1 MMQYPFNQTANPG
14 LAPFDISNYRGN
26 RGKNFYEEDR
36 VLQALVEKYSKDYDA
51 AHKKAMIEHLFGY
64 GALVGGVL
72 DELTE
77 ASHKEGKYGEVVPY
91 DRTGNR
97 IDAVVYSN
105 EQKLSRKIS
114 YDYGIVNLNYHSSWK
129 HPFTDL
135 HRYAL
140 AYLANQ
146 NGEGGV
152 TCPLA
157 MTEGM
162 IKVLEALGTPN
173 KKKISTSCSRRGK
186 RLSFYGGTVRDRK
199 SRRFQRKRQ
208 SNDRKKT
215 RKRKMDSYRRKMVL
229 LQSRRSLGDHG
240 ESGRYKHDRIVLV
253 PRIKDDG
260 TLNGHHI
267 LRKKDIIGSR
277 GKLTV
282 EIIYDGVEAEALGRP
297 AHGIANLIKYVIG
310 ISRLHVSIAASGISR
325 RAWMEAYEYA
335 KFRTAYG
342 SKILEFPSLLKQL
355 SDQRLKHTA
364 MLTSIFRH
372 FHTPEPL
379 KLAGEVLAPLLKYK
393 CSSIS
398 TEITYNS
405 ILVLGGNGIVG
416 DFSALPRLHNDSII
430 NETWEGTHLLLSEH
444 VLRGFKRE
452 KVAKAFFKY
461 VEEITDSNSEAAET
475 IRQKSELLQS
485 LLDHS
490 SSEELD
496 LNRIYVADLAFE
508 TFALA
513 ALSDVSGKNS
523 PTFQKDISVFRDGY
537 LDLINSS
544 HSFSKT
550 GSFSG
555 NPERLKSAIH
565 F

>member
-1 MMQYPFNQTANPG
+1 MQYPFNQTANPG

-162 IKVLEALGTPN
+162 IKVLEALGTPKQKEKYLPLVAGEGSHSHFMAGQYVTERVGGSN
-173 KKKISTSCSRRGK
+173 VSANRTIARKQENGKWILTGEKWFCS
-186 RLSFYGGTVRDRK
+186 
-199 SRRFQRKRQ
+199 
-208 SNDRKKT
+208 NP
-215 RKRKMDSYRRKMVL
+215 
-229 LQSRRSLGDHG
+229 GDLWVTTARVEDTNTIG
-240 ESGRYKHDRIVLV
+240 LFLV
-253 PRIKDDG
+253 PRIKEDG

>member
-1 MMQYPFNQTANPG
+1 MQHPLNQSANPG
-14 LAPFDISNYRGN
+14 LAPFDISDYKGN

-36 VLQALVEKYSKDYDA
+36 VLQTLVEKYSQGYDST
-51 AHKKAMIEHLFGY
+51 HKKAMLNHLTGY

-72 DELTE
+72 DELTD
-77 ASHKEGKYGEVVPY
+77 ASHKEGKYGELVKY

-97 IDAVVYSN
+97 IDQIVYSN

-162 IKVLEALGTPN
+162 IKVLEAIGTPEQKEKFLPLVAGEGSSSHFMAGQYVTEKVGGSN
-173 KKKISTSCSRRGK
+173 VSANRTVARKQENGKWILTGEKWFCS
-186 RLSFYGGTVRDRK
+186 
-199 SRRFQRKRQ
+199 
-208 SNDRKKT
+208 NP
-215 RKRKMDSYRRKMVL
+215 
-229 LQSRRSLGDHG
+229 GDLWVTTARVEDTNTIG
-240 ESGRYKHDRIVLV
+240 LFLV

-260 TLNGHHI
+260 KLNGHHI

-297 AHGIANLIKYVIG
+297 THGIVNLIKYVIG
-310 ISRLHVSIAASGISR
+310 ISRLHVSLAASGISR
-325 RAWMEAYEYA
+325 RGWMEGYEYA

-355 SDQRLKHTA
+355 SDQRIKHTA
-364 MLTSIFRH
+364 MLASVFRH
-372 FHTPEPL
+372 VHTPESL

-393 CSSIS
+393 CSAIS

-461 VEEITDSNSEAAET
+461 VEELTDTKSPVTET
-475 IRQKSELLQS
+475 IVAKSKLLQGI
-485 LLDHS
+485 LDNS
-490 SSEELD
+490 NSEELD
-496 LNRIYVADLAFE
+496 LNRIYISDLAFE

-513 ALSDVSGKNS
+513 ALSDVSGTKAPNVKNDLS
-523 PTFQKDISVFRDGY
+523 IFRDGY
-537 LDLINSS
+537 LDLVNSS
-544 HSFSKT
+544 MGFAKKD
-550 GSFSG
+550 SFSG
-555 NPERLKSAIH
+555 DMERLKSVIH

>member
-1 MMQYPFNQTANPG
+1 MNNTSINPG
-14 LAPFDISNYRGN
+14 LAPFDISDYKGN

-36 VLQALVEKYSKDYDA
+36 VLQTLVEKYSQGYDPT
-51 AHKKAMIEHLFGY
+51 HKKAMQDHLLGY
-64 GALVGGVL
+64 GALVGGIL

-77 ASHKEGKYGEVVPY
+77 ASHKEGKYGEVVKY

-97 IDAVVYSN
+97 IDQIVYSN
-105 EQKLSRKIS
+105 EQKQSRKIS

-162 IKVLEALGTPN
+162 IKVLESIGTPEQ
-173 KKKISTSCSRRGK
+173 KGK
-186 RLSFYGGTVRDRK
+186 YLPLVAGEGSDSHFMAGQYVTERVGG
-199 SRRFQRKRQ
+199 
-208 SNDRKKT
+208 SNVSANRTIARKKENGKWILT
-215 RKRKMDSYRRKMVL
+215 GEKWFCSNP
-229 LQSRRSLGDHG
+229 GDLWVTTARVEDTNTIG
-240 ESGRYKHDRIVLV
+240 LFLV
-253 PRIKDDG
+253 PRIKEDG

-297 AHGIANLIKYVIG
+297 SHGISNLIKYVIG
-310 ISRLHVSIAASGISR
+310 ISRLHVSLAASGISR
-325 RAWMEAYEYA
+325 RAWMEAYEYS
-335 KFRTAYG
+335 KFRSAYG

-364 MLTSIFRH
+364 MLTSVFRH
-372 FHTPEPL
+372 YHTPENL
-379 KLAGEVLAPLLKYK
+379 RLAGEVLAPLLKYK
-393 CSSIS
+393 CSATS

-452 KVAKAFFKY
+452 KVANAFFKY
-461 VEEITDSNSEAAET
+461 VEELTDTTTEASET
-475 IRQKSELLQS
+475 IRTKSGLLKGFLEKS
-485 LLDHS
+485 GA
-490 SSEELD
+490 EELD
-496 LNRIYVADLAFE
+496 LNRIYISDLAFE
-508 TFALA
+508 IFALA
-513 ALSDVSGKNS
+513 SLCDASGKKAS
-523 PTFQKDISVFRDGY
+523 SAQRDLSSFRDGY
-537 LDLINSS
+537 LDLVSS
-544 HSFSKT
+544 SQSFAKQ

-555 NPERLKSAIH
+555 DPEKLKSVIH
-565 F
+565 Y